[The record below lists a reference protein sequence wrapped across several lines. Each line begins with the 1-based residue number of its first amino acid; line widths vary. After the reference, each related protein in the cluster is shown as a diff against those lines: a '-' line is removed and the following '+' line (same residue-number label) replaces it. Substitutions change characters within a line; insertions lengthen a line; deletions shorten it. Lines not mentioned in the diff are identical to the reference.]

1 MGFLF
6 RVSRDQKLDVG
17 FLKLVKFQKWGRV
30 WKCMLFIS
38 MGMIMFFVWM
48 SFPSFLTFDALL
60 FFHTKYCREFYG
72 AWASFSRSLI
82 SLRRVSTCSSRIR
95 LILSL
100 SLRVLCLAFLSRI
113 YIAVASLLNGLIDIL
128 LDFYVL
134 CPWNFSFFISLS
146 FFLCRDLCTD
156 IWLVGRLRRWLETKE
171 IGPKVSFIILVF

>member
-1 MGFLF
+1 MSQLF
-6 RVSRDQKLDVG
+6 SLAH
-17 FLKLVKFQKWGRV
+17 FSSA
-30 WKCMLFIS
+30 C
-38 MGMIMFFVWM
+38 
-48 SFPSFLTFDALL
+48 
-60 FFHTKYCREFYG
+60 FY
-72 AWASFSRSLI
+72 
-82 SLRRVSTCSSRIR
+82 VSSRIR

-100 SLRVLCLAFLSRI
+100 SLCVLCLAFLSRI

-171 IGPKVSFIILVF
+171 IGPKVSFIILVFWYFIIVFVVWLFIVLSSVFYLFILHPASCICTFLSSARSTDYWGDMGEFNGTGRAGAVYRSGFMASG